1 MRFTSAMQMSMY
13 AVSPLISVSDIF
25 YFEMRRKRFEEKSNQ
40 NISWLYSRFTKRS
53 EKKVVFLSVGQTK
66 KVSVCP
72 FLPQISA
79 FSQRETKNAFYDCLK
94 KQREGEQKD
103 VVQRGVGVVCRRVVV
118 VVVRSNDV
126 LVLVLL

>member
-1 MRFTSAMQMSMY
+1 M
-13 AVSPLISVSDIF
+13 
-25 YFEMRRKRFEEKSNQ
+25 
-40 NISWLYSRFTKRS
+40 
-53 EKKVVFLSVGQTK
+53 GQTK

-72 FLPQISA
+72 FLLQISA
-79 FSQRETKNAFYDCLK
+79 FSHRETKNAFYDCLK

>member
-1 MRFTSAMQMSMY
+1 
-13 AVSPLISVSDIF
+13 
-25 YFEMRRKRFEEKSNQ
+25 
-40 NISWLYSRFTKRS
+40 
-53 EKKVVFLSVGQTK
+53 VGQTK

-79 FSQRETKNAFYDCLK
+79 FFPERNNNAFYHCLK

-126 LVLVLL
+126 LVLVLV

>member
-1 MRFTSAMQMSMY
+1 MSMY

-40 NISWLYSRFTKRS
+40 NISLVFYSRFTKRS

-72 FLPQISA
+72 FLPQISG

-103 VVQRGVGVVCRRVVV
+103 VVQRGVGVVCRRVCGGGGALERRVGVGVV
-118 VVVRSNDV
+118 VKRD
-126 LVLVLL
+126 

>member
-25 YFEMRRKRFEEKSNQ
+25 YFEMRRKRIERKKATK
-40 NISWLYSRFTKRS
+40 ISLEYSRFTKRS
-53 EKKVVFLSVGQTK
+53 EKKVVFLSVVQTK
-66 KVSVCP
+66 CPSVHFCLKSRLFP
-72 FLPQISA
+72 TEK
-79 FSQRETKNAFYDCLK
+79 RNAFYHCLK

-103 VVQRGVGVVCRRVVV
+103 VVQRGVGVVCRVVV

-126 LVLVLL
+126 LVLVLV

>member
-1 MRFTSAMQMSMY
+1 MFRTYFILKCGGKDLRKKATKISLSFFF
-13 AVSPLISVSDIF
+13 SP
-25 YFEMRRKRFEEKSNQ
+25 
-40 NISWLYSRFTKRS
+40 FTKRS

-79 FSQRETKNAFYDCLK
+79 FSHRETKNAFYDCLK

>member
-1 MRFTSAMQMSMY
+1 M
-13 AVSPLISVSDIF
+13 
-25 YFEMRRKRFEEKSNQ
+25 
-40 NISWLYSRFTKRS
+40 
-53 EKKVVFLSVGQTK
+53 GQTK

-79 FSQRETKNAFYDCLK
+79 FSHRETKNAFYDCLK

-118 VVVRSNDV
+118 VVRSNDV
-126 LVLVLL
+126 LVLVLV

>member
-1 MRFTSAMQMSMY
+1 
-13 AVSPLISVSDIF
+13 
-25 YFEMRRKRFEEKSNQ
+25 
-40 NISWLYSRFTKRS
+40 
-53 EKKVVFLSVGQTK
+53 VGQTK
-66 KVSVCP
+66 KVSVRP
-72 FLPQISA
+72 FFPQISA

-118 VVVRSNDV
+118 VVVVRSNDV

>member
-1 MRFTSAMQMSMY
+1 
-13 AVSPLISVSDIF
+13 
-25 YFEMRRKRFEEKSNQ
+25 MRRKKVEEKSNK
-40 NISWLYSRFTKRS
+40 NILVSRFTKRS

-79 FSQRETKNAFYDCLK
+79 FSHRETKNAFYDCLK